1 MSKATNTSQQILKG
15 RAVSRGTGLGKA
27 LCLYGQKR
35 QFYRL
40 QVESEGIAKELRRF
54 RASVRLAS
62 MQLRKMSNEESAS
75 VGENQAGIFETHL
88 LFLQDKSLLT
98 KIEKTIEEQRVNAEW
113 AVKTVAD
120 SYVARYKS
128 LGDKHLREKY
138 IDLEDIAERLLT
150 ALGGGKKSEI
160 NLARDMVVVAKE
172 VNPSTLIELSQSD
185 PIAIVTENGGWTS
198 HAFILARELGIP
210 AVTGLKGILRTVETG
225 DKIAVD
231 GFSGDVILNPSDGSL
246 SNANALKSRLRKRDA
261 DISSKHEYPI
271 KTLDGIEITVR
282 ANLDFTGGYEQA
294 ESLGAKGIGLFRSE
308 FLFNQNRGF
317 PTEEEQFQSYAGIA
331 EDVGENG
338 VRIRTFDLTVDQ
350 LAGRNA
356 VSEKNPALGLSAIR
370 LSLLYESEFRVQ
382 LRALLRASYGRQIDI
397 VLPMISDVSEIR
409 RARKILEEESESLKS
424 GGIEIGSPQLG
435 AMIEVPSA
443 VLVVDK
449 ILEEVDF
456 ISLGTNDLVQYLL
469 AVDRDNEE
477 VADWFRTLHPAILRS
492 IKMVARASRSSRKPL
507 IICGEMAGSPLYVPI
522 LIGLGATD
530 LSMNILSIP
539 RVLAIVTSIA
549 YEEAREVVEDLM
561 QCATADEIEEEVS
574 RVYLK
579 RWKHLFDQHSLP
591 VNL

>member
-15 RAVSRGTGLGKA
+15 RAVSRGTGIGNA
-27 LCLYGQKR
+27 LCLYGEKR

-40 QVESEGIAKELRRF
+40 QVESGEIAKEIRRF

-62 MQLRKMSNEESAS
+62 RQLRKMSDEESAS
-75 VGENQAGIFETHL
+75 VGENQASIFETHL

-98 KIEKTIEEQRVNAEW
+98 KIDKTIEEQRVNAEW
-113 AVKTVAD
+113 AVKTVTD

-138 IDLEDIAERLLT
+138 IDLEDVAERLLT
-150 ALGGGKKSEI
+150 ALGGGKTSE
-160 NLARDMVVVAKE
+160 NGFARDMVVVAKE

-210 AVTGLKGILRTVETG
+210 AVTGLKGLIRTVETG
-225 DKIAVD
+225 DKIFVN
-231 GFSGDVILNPSDGSL
+231 GYSGDVILNPSDSSL
-246 SNANALKSRLRKRDA
+246 INSNDLRGGLRKPESNIGR
-261 DISSKHEYPI
+261 SLESQI

-282 ANLDFTGGYEQA
+282 ANLDFTGEYEQA
-294 ESLGAKGIGLFRSE
+294 ERLGAKGIGLFRSE

-317 PTEEEQFQSYAGIA
+317 PTEEEQFQSYSGIA
-331 EDVGENG
+331 EAVGENG

-356 VSEKNPALGLSAIR
+356 VLEKNPALGLTAIR

-382 LRALLRASYGRQIDI
+382 LRALLRASFGRQIDI

-409 RARKILEEESESLKS
+409 RARKILEEERESLKS

-492 IKMVARASRSSRKPL
+492 IKMVTGASRSSGKPL

-530 LSMNILSIP
+530 LSMNILSIS
-539 RVLAIVTSIA
+539 RVIAIVTSIA
-549 YEEAREVVEDLM
+549 YEETREVVEELM

-574 RVYLK
+574 KAYLK
-579 RWKHLFDQHSLP
+579 RWKHLFGQDSLP
-591 VNL
+591 VKL